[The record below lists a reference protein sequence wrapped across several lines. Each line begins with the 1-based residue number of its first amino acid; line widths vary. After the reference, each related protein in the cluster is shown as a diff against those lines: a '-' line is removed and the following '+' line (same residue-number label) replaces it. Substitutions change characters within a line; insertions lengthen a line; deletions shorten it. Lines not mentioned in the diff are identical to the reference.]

1 MKQDDSHG
9 GYLGTG
15 ATIRGRLETSGDFH
29 INGTFLG
36 EIHAGQLVS
45 VGVGGLVEGEIH
57 ADRIVLDGGTV
68 KGLLQAKSVEVR
80 PESRLVAVRMKAESL
95 HLDASTHSEG
105 ARFEVGAKPEAG
117 TTSPSS

>member
-9 GYLGTG
+9 GHLGTG
-15 ATIRGRLETSGDFH
+15 ATIRGRLETAGDFH
-29 INGTFLG
+29 VNGTFLG

-45 VGVGGLVEGEIH
+45 VGAGGLVEGEIH

-68 KGLLQAKSVEVR
+68 KGLLRAKSIEVR
-80 PESRLVAVRMKAESL
+80 PESRLVAVRMKAERL
-95 HLDASTHSEG
+95 HLDASAHSEG

-117 TTSPSS
+117 PASPSS